1 MSAFPPPTE
10 DRTMTDTTLNTA
22 RPPRFAEL
30 VPLARPTVEADAGME
45 SAIKE
50 ILQSGM
56 LTNGRHVREFE
67 DAVCA
72 YLGVGHA
79 VAVSN
84 CTTGLMLVLR
94 CLDLTGDVVVPSFTF
109 MASGH
114 AVDWAGNGIRFAD
127 SHPRTWTLDPD
138 AVAPLVPEVAGV
150 MAMHTFG
157 APCDADRLRELC
169 DSRGIPLVIDAA
181 HGFGSRYPD
190 GSMVGG
196 KGVAEVFSL
205 SPTKTL
211 STGEGGLITTDDA
224 ALAAKLRT
232 AREYGNPG
240 DYDSR
245 FIGLN
250 GRMTE
255 ISGLMGG
262 HALKNFARWLDIRR
276 SLAERYRSRLGGL
289 PGLEFQDVP
298 AGAASS
304 HKDLGILVDGTRFGM
319 TRDELAERLGRENV
333 STRKYFSPAL
343 HQQTAY
349 RDVPA
354 GPSLPVT
361 ESLASSMITLPLY
374 SHMPSDLVDGICDLI
389 CELHAARWA
398 S

>member
-1 MSAFPPPTE
+1 
-10 DRTMTDTTLNTA
+10 MTDTPLTTL
-22 RPPRFAEL
+22 RPPRFPAL
-30 VPLARPTVEADAGME
+30 VPLVRPTVDADAGME
-45 SAIKE
+45 LAFKE
-50 ILQSGM
+50 ILRSGM
-56 LTNGRHVREFE
+56 LTNARYVREFE
-67 DAVCA
+67 DAAAA
-72 YLGVGHA
+72 YLGVAHA

-94 CLDLTGDVVVPSFTF
+94 CLDLDGDIVVPSFTF

-114 AVDWAGNGIRFAD
+114 AVHWAGHGVRFAD
-127 SHPRTWTLDPD
+127 SHPRTWTLAPE

-157 APCDADRLRELC
+157 APCDADRLQELC
-169 DSRGIPLVIDAA
+169 DSQGIPLVFDAA

-190 GSMVGG
+190 GSMVGS

-211 STGEGGLITTDDA
+211 STGEGGLVTTNDS

-245 FIGLN
+245 FVGLN

-255 ISGLMGG
+255 VSGLMGV
-262 HALKNFARWLDIRR
+262 HALRSLDRWLDVRR
-276 SLAERYRSRLGGL
+276 SLVERYRSLLGGL
-289 PGLEFQDVP
+289 PGLEFQELP

-304 HKDLGILVDGTRFGM
+304 YKDLGIRVDGERFGM

-354 GPSLPVT
+354 GPDLSVT
-361 ESLASSMITLPLY
+361 EELASSMITLPLY
-374 SHMPSDLVDGICDLI
+374 SHMPSDLVDEICDLVS
-389 CELHAARWA
+389 EVHAGA

>member
-1 MSAFPPPTE
+1 
-10 DRTMTDTTLNTA
+10 MTDISTGT
-22 RPPRFAEL
+22 RPGRFPEL
-30 VPLARPTVEADAGME
+30 VPMVRPTVEADAEME
-45 SAIKE
+45 LAIKE

-67 DAVCA
+67 EAACA

-84 CTTGLMLVLR
+84 CTTGLMLVFR
-94 CLDLTGDVVVPSFTF
+94 CLELTGDIVVPSFTF

-114 AVDWAGNGIRFAD
+114 AIGWSGNRVRFAD
-127 SHPRTWTLDPD
+127 ADPRTWTLDPH
-138 AVAPLVPEVAGV
+138 AVAPLVQDAAGV
-150 MAMHTFG
+150 LAVHTFG
-157 APCDADRLRELC
+157 VPCDTGSLQELC

-190 GSMVGG
+190 GTMVGG

-211 STGEGGLITTDDA
+211 STGEGGLITTNDA
-224 ALAAKLRT
+224 ALAARLRT
-232 AREYGNPG
+232 ARDYGNPG

-245 FIGLN
+245 FFGLN

-255 ISGLMGG
+255 VSGFMGV
-262 HALKNFARWLDIRR
+262 HALNRFSHWLGIRR
-276 SLAERYRSRLGGL
+276 SLAERYRSRLDGL
-289 PGLEFQDVP
+289 PGLSFQAIP
-298 AGAASS
+298 EGAASS
-304 HKDLGILVDGTRFGM
+304 YKDLGILVDATRFGM
-319 TRDELAERLGRENV
+319 TRDLLAERLGSENV

-349 RDVPA
+349 RDIPVVA
-354 GPSLPVT
+354 DLSVT
-361 ESLASSMITLPLY
+361 EELAASMITLPLY
-374 SHMPSDLVDGICDLI
+374 SHMPARVVEEICDLI
-389 CELHAARWA
+389 REIHATAQKAGGRA

>member
-1 MSAFPPPTE
+1 
-10 DRTMTDTTLNTA
+10 MTDTTVNTA

-30 VPLARPTVEADAGME
+30 VPLTRPTVEADAELE
-45 SAIKE
+45 SAIKG
-50 ILQSGM
+50 ILRSGM
-56 LTNGRHVREFE
+56 LTNGKHVREFE
-67 DAVCA
+67 EAASA

-114 AVDWAGNGIRFAD
+114 AIDWAGNGVRFAD

-138 AVAPLVPEVAGV
+138 AVAPLIAEAAGV
-150 MAMHTFG
+150 MAVHTFG
-157 APCDADRLRELC
+157 APCDADRLQELC
-169 DSRGIPLVIDAA
+169 DTKGIPLVIDAA

-190 GSMVGG
+190 GAMVGG

-211 STGEGGLITTDDA
+211 STGEGGLVTTNDA
-224 ALAAKLRT
+224 ALAAKLRM

-245 FIGLN
+245 SIGLN

-255 ISGLMGG
+255 VSGALGV
-262 HALKNFARWLDIRR
+262 HALKSFTRWIHIRQ
-276 SLAERYRSRLGGL
+276 SLAERYRSSLGGL
-289 PGLEFQDVP
+289 PGLEFQEVP
-298 AGAASS
+298 TGATSS
-304 HKDLGILVDGTRFGM
+304 YKDLGIRVDGTRFGM
-319 TRDELAERLGRENV
+319 TRDQLAERLARENV

-354 GPSLPVT
+354 GADLSVT
-361 ESLASSMITLPLY
+361 EELASSMITLPLY
-374 SHMPSDLVDGICDLI
+374 SHMPAHLVDEICDLI
-389 CELHAARWA
+389 GELHAAC
-398 S
+398 

>member
-1 MSAFPPPTE
+1 
-10 DRTMTDTTLNTA
+10 MTDTTVDAA
-22 RPPRFAEL
+22 RPPRFPEL
-30 VPLARPTVEADAGME
+30 VPLARPTVEADAELE
-45 SAIKE
+45 SAIKG

-67 DAVCA
+67 EAASA

-114 AVDWAGNGIRFAD
+114 AIDWAGNGVRFAD
-127 SHPRTWTLDPD
+127 SHPRTWTLDPN
-138 AVAPLVPEVAGV
+138 AAAPLITGAAGV
-150 MAMHTFG
+150 MAVHTFG
-157 APCDADRLRELC
+157 APCDADRLQELC
-169 DSRGIPLVIDAA
+169 DTKGIPLVIDAA

-190 GSMVGG
+190 GTMVGG

-211 STGEGGLITTDDA
+211 STGEGGLVTTNDA
-224 ALAAKLRT
+224 ALAAELRT

-245 FIGLN
+245 SIGLN

-255 ISGLMGG
+255 VSGVLGV
-262 HALKNFARWLDIRR
+262 HALKSFTRWIRTRR
-276 SLAERYRSRLGGL
+276 SLAERYLSRLGGL
-289 PGLEFQDVP
+289 PGLEFQEVP
-298 AGAASS
+298 TGAASS
-304 HKDLGILVDGTRFGM
+304 YKDLGVRVDGTRFGM
-319 TRDELAERLGRENV
+319 TRDRLAERLARENV

-349 RDVPA
+349 RHVPTSA
-354 GPSLPVT
+354 DLSVT
-361 ESLASSMITLPLY
+361 EGLASSMITLPLY
-374 SHMPSDLVDGICDLI
+374 SHMPAHLVDEICDLI
-389 CELHAARWA
+389 GELHAAC
-398 S
+398 

>member
-1 MSAFPPPTE
+1 
-10 DRTMTDTTLNTA
+10 MTDTTADAA
-22 RPPRFAEL
+22 RPPRFPEL
-30 VPLARPTVEADAGME
+30 VPLTRPTVEADAGLA
-45 SAIKE
+45 SAIE
-50 ILQSGM
+50 GILRSGM

-67 DAVCA
+67 EAASD

-94 CLDLTGDVVVPSFTF
+94 CLGLTGDVVVPSFTF

-114 AVDWAGNGIRFAD
+114 AIDWAGNGVRFAE

-138 AVAPLVPEVAGV
+138 AVAPLIARAAGV
-150 MAMHTFG
+150 MAVHTFG
-157 APCDADRLRELC
+157 APCDADRLQELC
-169 DSRGIPLVIDAA
+169 DTKGIPLVLDAA

-190 GSMVGG
+190 GVMVGG

-211 STGEGGLITTDDA
+211 STGEGGLITTNDA

-245 FIGLN
+245 FVGLN

-255 ISGLMGG
+255 VSGALGG
-262 HALKNFARWLDIRR
+262 HALKGFARWIHLRR
-276 SLAERYRSRLGGL
+276 SLAERYRTRLGGL
-289 PGLEFQDVP
+289 PGLEFQEVP
-298 AGAASS
+298 AGAVSS
-304 HKDLGILVDGTRFGM
+304 YKDLGVRVDGARFGM
-319 TRDELAERLGRENV
+319 TRDELAERLARENV

-343 HQQTAY
+343 HQQRAY
-349 RDVPA
+349 RDVPVDA
-354 GPSLPVT
+354 DLSVT
-361 ESLASSMITLPLY
+361 EHLASSMITLPLY
-374 SHMPSDLVDGICDLI
+374 SHMPARLVDEICDLI
-389 CELHAARWA
+389 GELHAARRSIQRGSGGRA